1 MATDSGQ
8 LLDQPVTGTRRT
20 RGERL
25 FLWGACAAVLV
36 VLVGFA
42 PTYYLKA
49 FFADRALSPLVHV
62 HGLIMTTWF
71 ATFFAQVWLVESG
84 NVRVHRK
91 LGIFGVSLAVLILV
105 IGTTTAIVAAH
116 NGASPGP
123 PPLVFLAIPLG
134 DMLVFGTLV
143 ALAVAYRK
151 RGDFHKRY
159 MLMASLG
166 ILTAAIARI
175 PFLAP
180 GGLPLFFG
188 LTDLIVLG
196 FVFTDTMGKR
206 RLHPAF
212 AVGLVVIIGSQVARF
227 LIAGTPAW
235 LEFAGWLAQ

>member
-1 MATDSGQ
+1 MAIDSKE
-8 LLDQPVTGTRRT
+8 LLEQSAVGSRRT
-20 RGERL
+20 RGERI
-25 FLWGACAAVLV
+25 FLWGALVALLV
-36 VLVGFA
+36 VLVGFSR
-42 PTYYLKA
+42 TYYLKA
-49 FFADRALSPLVHV
+49 FFDDRALSTLVHV

-71 ATFFAQVWLVESG
+71 GTLLAQVWLVQSG
-84 NVRVHRK
+84 NVRVHRRV
-91 LGIFGVSLAVLILV
+91 GVFGVVIAALVLV

-116 NGASPGP
+116 NGVSPGP

-166 ILTAAIARI
+166 ILTAPIARI
-175 PFLAP
+175 PVLAA

-188 LTDLIVLG
+188 ITDLIILG
-196 FVFTDTMGKR
+196 FVLTDIVARR

-212 AVGLVVIIGSQVARF
+212 AIGLVIVLGSQVGRF
-227 LIAGTPAW
+227 LLAGTPAW
-235 LEFAGWLAQ
+235 LQFAGWLTQ

>member
-1 MATDSGQ
+1 MAIDSNE
-8 LLDQPVTGTRRT
+8 LLDQASAGIGRK

-25 FLWGACAAVLV
+25 FLWGACAALLV

-42 PTYYLKA
+42 RTYYLKA
-49 FFADRALSPLVHV
+49 FFGTPGLTALVQV
-62 HGLIMTTWF
+62 HGLLMTAWF
-71 ATFFAQVWLVESG
+71 ATFLAQVVLVETG
-84 NVRVHRK
+84 HVRVHRK
-91 LGIFGVSLAVLILV
+91 VGVFGVSIAALILV
-105 IGTTTAIVAAH
+105 IATITAIVAAKH
-116 NGASPGP
+116 GHTPGP

-134 DMLVFGTLV
+134 DMVVFATLV
-143 ALAVAYRK
+143 TLGVCYRK

-175 PFLAP
+175 PALAP

-188 LTDLIVLG
+188 ITDLIILG
-196 FVFTDTMGKR
+196 FVLSDVVVRR

-212 AVGLVVIIGSQVARF
+212 GVGLAVVIGSQVARF

-235 LEFAGWLAQ
+235 LAFAGWLTR